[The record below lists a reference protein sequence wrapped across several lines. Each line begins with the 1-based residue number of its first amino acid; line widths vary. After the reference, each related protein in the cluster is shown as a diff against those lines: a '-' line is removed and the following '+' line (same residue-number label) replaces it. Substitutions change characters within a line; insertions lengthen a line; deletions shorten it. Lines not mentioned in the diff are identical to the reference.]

1 MGLGPTDF
9 ASQRAFAAFVDEYGA
24 GSAAPVVVVIPAYNE
39 EECVAAVAAGV
50 PKMVSGLET
59 EVIVVDDGSGD
70 ETSAQA
76 RAGGA
81 LVCRLEHNCGQGAAF
96 RLGYRLA
103 VARGARYIATVDADG
118 QSDPAEIPALL
129 EPVLSGRADFANGS
143 RRLGTSETRDRVRKV
158 GVVVFATLVSVLVR
172 RRITDPANGLRAF
185 RSEVVETV
193 PLRQSQYQSSE
204 LLIGAVAHG
213 FHVVEVPVVVRERRA
228 GTTKKGGNLVYGM
241 GFGRAVLIT
250 WWTQRGAARRRWR
263 SAASSQS
270 GGSLRREPGGG
281 TARRPTG
288 DC

>member
-143 RRLGTSETRDRVRKV
+143 RRLGTSETRDR
-158 GVVVFATLVSVLVR
+158 